1 MRILRDTLRV
11 GARKPFRLLHMSDT
25 HLYLADARDDER
37 KQMLARNRT
46 KYFTDPTANLSA
58 GVRAAREENA
68 LIVHTGDLIDFV
80 SAANLDAAR
89 RFTEE
94 NDCFFAAGNHEFSLY
109 VGEAFEDAAYRA
121 QSLDRVNACFRNDI
135 RFSSREINGVDLVAV
150 DNSYY
155 LFEAWQLERL
165 REECEK
171 GLPVILLMHT
181 PLYAEDIAAETRRRG
196 AETLSLMAAPEG
208 ELLGYSEY
216 RLRQQRA
223 DEITREAM
231 AYIQTQR
238 AIRAILTGHLHYDY
252 VSRVT
257 PTLCQYMT
265 GTDSARLIDVE

>member
-1 MRILRDTLRV
+1 MTILRNTLCV
-11 GARKPFRLLHMSDT
+11 GAREPFRLLHMSDT
-25 HLYLADARDDER
+25 HLYFADERDDER
-37 KQMLARNRT
+37 KQALARKRVR
-46 KYFTDPTANLSA
+46 YFSNPAENLEA
-58 GVRAAREENA
+58 GIRAARAENA

-89 RFTEE
+89 RFTDE

-135 RFSSREINGVDLVAV
+135 RFSSREVGGVNLVAV

-155 LFEAWQLERL
+155 LFEEWQLKRL
-165 REECEK
+165 REECGK
-171 GLPVILLMHT
+171 GLPVILLLHT
-181 PLYAEDIAAETRRRG
+181 PLYAEDIAAEARRRG
-196 AETLSLMAAPEG
+196 AETLCLMAAPEA
-208 ELLGYSEY
+208 ELRGYSEY

-231 AYIQTQR
+231 AYICSER
-238 AIRAILTGHLHYDY
+238 AIRAILTGHLHYDF

-257 PTLCQYMT
+257 SDLCQYMT
-265 GTDSARLIDVE
+265 GTDSARLIEVV